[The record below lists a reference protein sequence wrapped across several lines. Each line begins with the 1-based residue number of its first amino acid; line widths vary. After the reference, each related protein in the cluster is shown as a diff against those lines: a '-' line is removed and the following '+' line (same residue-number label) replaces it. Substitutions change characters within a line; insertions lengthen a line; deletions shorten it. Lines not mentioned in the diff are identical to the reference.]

1 MSMNVSSYSIK
12 NPLVAILLF
21 VLLTIGGIFGFK
33 QMKVQQFPDID
44 FPAVVVTV
52 TLPGA
57 APAQLESDIAKKIEN
72 KLTSIDG
79 VKHIRS
85 SIQTGAATI
94 VTEFVL
100 EKDIQEAVDDVRSAV
115 GEVRG
120 DLPAAANDPIITKV
134 STSGFPIVTYSVS
147 ADNMSIED
155 LSWFVDD
162 TITKRLSDI
171 PGVGSVSRIGGLQRE
186 ITVAA
191 DPIALSGLQFSIAQ
205 LSNQIAGIQQDS
217 SGGEAEVGKTTQTI
231 RVMGA
236 VERAGELNTL
246 QIAVPT
252 GGTQALGR
260 MATVTDGAADQSSI
274 AKLDDQTVV
283 AFNIVRSR
291 GASEVEVMARVD
303 AELAKLQADVS
314 TIEIEKV
321 SDLVTPISE
330 DYKASLTMLIEGGIL
345 AVIVV
350 FLFLRNIRATIV
362 AAVALPLSVIP
373 TFLGMY
379 LFDFS
384 LNIISLLALSLVVG
398 VLVDDAIVEVEN
410 IMRHL
415 RMGKTPY
422 QAAMEAADEIG
433 LAVVAT
439 TFTLIAVFLP
449 TAFMG
454 GVVGQ
459 FFRQFGWTAAI
470 AIFASLMVARLITPM
485 MAAYMLRPEK
495 QQVETQGA
503 TMTWYLKV
511 VTWTLHHRSLTMGA
525 TLVLFVASL
534 ALVKL
539 LPTAFI
545 PDDDFDQTRV
555 SIEMTPDVE
564 LADTERIAALASA
577 RILQLPEVTNIF
589 TSVGEAQ
596 ATMDSST
603 SGGGKNKNIA
613 SLDIVLVPRADREIK
628 KQVEQKISAI
638 LAEVPS
644 ARFSVGLSSGGESGY
659 NFSLTSTNPQL
670 LEQTVQQ
677 IMSEV
682 RALPIAGDVTSD
694 RSLPRQELTV
704 IPDRLAM
711 ADFGVTTQ
719 DIATTLRIAT
729 VGDYEQRL
737 SKLNLDTRQIP
748 IVVRLPD
755 IAKQNINQLEGLY
768 VPSSR
773 PDGQGVRVGDVA
785 ALEFGVGPAQITRL
799 DRERAISV
807 TIQPGSGELG
817 ELVTAVK
824 STPTMQNLPPSMT
837 IIEQGQAENM
847 AELFNGFVIAMSV
860 GIICIFGVLILLF
873 GKILQPFTIL
883 MALPLSIGGAFVGL
897 VITNSSLSMPSMIG
911 FIMLMG
917 IATKNSILLVDY
929 ALIAQRLG
937 LPRFEAIIDSCR
949 KRARPIIMTTIAMG
963 AGMLPL
969 VFGWGDADPTFRR
982 PMAAAVLGGL
992 VTSTLLSLVVIP
1004 VVYTLMDDVS
1014 GWFTKWLTPQGKDE
1028 PESTNDTINDTMT
1041 DEPL

>member
-1 MSMNVSSYSIK
+1 MSLNVSAYSIK

-21 VLLTIGGIFGFK
+21 VLLTLGGIYGFM

-44 FPAVVVTV
+44 LPAVVVTV

-57 APAQLESDIAKKIEN
+57 APSQLENDIAKKVEN
-72 KLTSIDG
+72 KLTSIEG
-79 VKHIRS
+79 VKHIRTTL
-85 SIQTGAATI
+85 QTGAATM
-94 VTEFVL
+94 VAEFVL

-120 DLPAAANDPIITKV
+120 DLPAAANDPIVTKV
-134 STSGFPIVTYSVS
+134 STSGFPVVTYSV
-147 ADNMSIED
+147 AAENMNVED

-162 TITKRLSDI
+162 TVTKRLSDI
-171 PGVGSVSRIGGLQRE
+171 PGVSTVSRIGGLQRE

-191 DPIALSGLQFSIAQ
+191 DPITLSGLKLSITQ
-205 LSNQIAGIQQDS
+205 LSNQITGIQQDS

-231 RVMGA
+231 RVLGA
-236 VERAGELNTL
+236 VERASDLNNL
-246 QIAVPT
+246 QVAVPT

-260 MATVTDGAADQSSI
+260 MAQITDGAADPSSI
-274 AKLDDQTVV
+274 AKLDGQTVV
-283 AFNIVRSR
+283 AFNITRSR
-291 GASEVEVMARVD
+291 GASEVEVMALVD
-303 AELAKLQADVS
+303 AELAKLSADVGNIS
-314 TIEIEKV
+314 IEKV
-321 SDLVTPISE
+321 YDRATPVAE
-330 DYKASLTMLIEGGIL
+330 DYQASLRMLIEGGLL
-345 AVIVV
+345 AVVVV
-350 FLFLRNIRATIV
+350 FLFLRNIRATFV

-379 LFDFS
+379 LFGFS
-384 LNIISLLALSLVVG
+384 LNIISLLALSLVIG

-410 IMRHL
+410 IIRHL

-422 QAAMEAADEIG
+422 EAAMEAADEIG

-454 GVVGQ
+454 GIVGQ
-459 FFRQFGWTAAI
+459 FFRQFGWTAALS
-470 AIFASLMVARLITPM
+470 IFASLMVARLITPM
-485 MAAYMLRPEK
+485 MAAYILKPEK
-495 QQVETQGA
+495 KHVEKQSA
-503 TMTWYLKV
+503 LMDWYLKV
-511 VTWTLHHRSLTMGA
+511 VSWTLDHRWMTMGA

-539 LPTAFI
+539 LPTSFI
-545 PDDDFDQTRV
+545 PDNDIDQTRV
-555 SIEMTPDVE
+555 AIELTPDVA
-564 LADTERIAALASA
+564 LADTERVAALASE
-577 RILQLPEVTNIF
+577 RILAMPEVTNIF

-596 ATMDSST
+596 ATMDSNS
-603 SGGGKNKNIA
+603 SGGKAENIA
-613 SLDIVLVPRADREIK
+613 GLDIVLAPRAERGSKQEIERK
-628 KQVEQKISAI
+628 MSTI
-638 LAEVPS
+638 LAEVPG
-644 ARFSVGLSSGGESGY
+644 ARFTVGLSSGGETGY
-659 NFSLTSTNPQL
+659 NFSLTSTDPQL

-677 IMSEV
+677 MMSEI
-682 RALPIAGDVTSD
+682 RELPSAGAVTSD

-704 IPDRLAM
+704 TPNRLAM
-711 ADFGVTTQ
+711 ADKGVTTQ
-719 DIATTLRIAT
+719 DIATTLRVAT

-755 IAKQNINQLEGLY
+755 IAKQNVSQLEGLY
-768 VPSSR
+768 VPSAL
-773 PDGQGVRVGDVA
+773 PAGQGVRVGEVA
-785 ALEFGVGPAQITRL
+785 TLDFGTGPAQISRL
-799 DRERAISV
+799 DRERAISITV
-807 TIQPGSGELG
+807 QPANGELG
-817 ELVTAVK
+817 DLVQAVK
-824 STPTMQNLPPSMT
+824 SIPSMQQLPASIT
-837 IIEQGQAENM
+837 IIDQGQAENM
-847 AELFNGFVIAMSV
+847 AELFSGFVIAMSV
-860 GIICIFGVLILLF
+860 GVVCILGVLILLF
-873 GKILQPFTIL
+873 GRILQPFTIL

-929 ALIAQRLG
+929 ALIAQRRG
-937 LPRFEAIIDSCR
+937 LARFEAIIDACR

-1004 VVYTLMDDVS
+1004 VVYTLMDDLS
-1014 GWFTKWLTPQGKDE
+1014 GWFGKWLAPNGKPDRVTE
-1028 PESTNDTINDTMT
+1028 EK
-1041 DEPL
+1041 

>member
-1 MSMNVSSYSIK
+1 MNLNVSSYSIK

-21 VLLTIGGIFGFK
+21 VLLTLGGIYGFMK
-33 QMKVQQFPDID
+33 MKVQQFPDID
-44 FPAVVVTV
+44 LPAVVVTV

-57 APAQLESDIAKKIEN
+57 APSQLENDIAKKIEN
-72 KLTSIDG
+72 KLTSIEG

-85 SIQTGAATI
+85 TLQTGAATM

-134 STSGFPIVTYSVS
+134 STAGFPVVTYSV
-147 ADNMSIED
+147 AAENMNVED

-162 TITKRLSDI
+162 TVTKRLSDI
-171 PGVGSVSRIGGLQRE
+171 PGVSTVGRIGGLQRE

-191 DPIALSGLQFSIAQ
+191 DPIALSGLKFSIAQ
-205 LSNQIAGIQQDS
+205 LSEQITGIQQDS

-231 RVMGA
+231 RVLGA
-236 VERAGELNTL
+236 VERASELNDL
-246 QIAVPT
+246 QVAVPT

-260 MATVTDGAADQSSI
+260 MAQITDGAADPSSI
-274 AKLDDQTVV
+274 AKLDGQTVV
-283 AFNIVRSR
+283 AFNITRSR
-291 GASEVEVMARVD
+291 GASEVEVMKLVD
-303 AELAKLQADVS
+303 AELAKLTADVGN
-314 TIEIEKV
+314 INIEKV
-321 SDLVTPISE
+321 YDRATPIAE
-330 DYKASLTMLIEGGIL
+330 DYQSSLRMLIEGGIL

-350 FLFLRNIRATIV
+350 FLFLRNIRATFV

-379 LFDFS
+379 LFGFS
-384 LNIISLLALSLVVG
+384 LNIISLLALSLVIG

-410 IMRHL
+410 IIRHL

-422 QAAMEAADEIG
+422 EAAMEAADEIG

-454 GVVGQ
+454 GIVGQ
-459 FFRQFGWTAAI
+459 FFRQFGWTAALS
-470 AIFASLMVARLITPM
+470 IFASLMVARLITPM
-485 MAAYMLRPEK
+485 MAAYILRPEK
-495 QQVETQGA
+495 KHVEKQSA
-503 TMTWYLKV
+503 LMDWYLKV
-511 VTWTLHHRSLTMGA
+511 VSWTLHYRWITMGA
-525 TLVLFVASL
+525 TLLLFVASL

-539 LPTAFI
+539 LPTSFI
-545 PDDDFDQTRV
+545 PDNDIDQTRV
-555 SIEMTPDVE
+555 EIELTPDVALE
-564 LADTERIAALASA
+564 DTERVAALASE
-577 RILQLPEVTNIF
+577 RILAMPEVTHIF

-596 ATMDSST
+596 ESMGPSSG
-603 SGGGKNKNIA
+603 SGSGKTENIA
-613 SLDIVLVPRADREIK
+613 GLDVVLAPRAERGSKQEI
-628 KQVEQKISAI
+628 ERKISNM
-638 LAEVPS
+638 LAEVPG
-644 ARFSVGLSSGGESGY
+644 ARFTVGLSSGGETGY
-659 NFSLTSTNPQL
+659 NFSMTSTNPQL
-670 LEQTVQQ
+670 LEQTAQK
-677 IMSEV
+677 IMSEI
-682 RALPIAGDVTSD
+682 RALPSAGSVTSD

-704 IPDRLAM
+704 TPDRLAM
-711 ADFGVTTQ
+711 ADKGVTTQ
-719 DIATTLRIAT
+719 DIATTLRVAT

-748 IVVRLPD
+748 IVIRLPD
-755 IAKQNINQLEGLY
+755 IAKQNVSQLEGLY
-768 VPSSR
+768 VPSAL
-773 PDGQGVRVGDVA
+773 PAGQGVRVGEVA
-785 ALEFGVGPAQITRL
+785 TLNFGTGPAQISRL
-799 DRERAISV
+799 DRERAISITV
-807 TIQPGSGELG
+807 QPANGELG
-817 ELVTAVK
+817 DLVQAVK
-824 STPTMQNLPPSMT
+824 AVPSMQKLPASIT
-837 IIEQGQAENM
+837 IIDQGQAENM
-847 AELFNGFVIAMSV
+847 AELFSGFVIAMSIGV
-860 GIICIFGVLILLF
+860 VCILGVLILLF
-873 GKILQPFTIL
+873 GRILQPFTIL

-929 ALIAQRLG
+929 ALIAQRRG
-937 LPRFEAIIDSCR
+937 LARFDAIIDSCR

-1014 GWFTKWLTPQGKDE
+1014 GWFAKWLIPSGKEQSASDK
-1028 PESTNDTINDTMT
+1028 
-1041 DEPL
+1041 

>member
-1 MSMNVSSYSIK
+1 MSLNVSAYSIK

-21 VLLTIGGIFGFK
+21 VLLTLGGLYGFM

-44 FPAVVVTV
+44 LPAVVVTV

-57 APAQLESDIAKKIEN
+57 APSQLENDIAKKIEN
-72 KLTSIDG
+72 KLTSIEG
-79 VKHIRS
+79 VKHIRTTL
-85 SIQTGAATI
+85 QTGAATM

-115 GEVRG
+115 GEVQG

-134 STSGFPIVTYSVS
+134 STAGFPVVTYSVA
-147 ADNMSIED
+147 ADNMNVED

-162 TITKRLSDI
+162 TVTKRLSDI
-171 PGVGSVSRIGGLQRE
+171 PGVSTVSRIGGLQRE

-191 DPIALSGLQFSIAQ
+191 DPIALSGLKYSITQ
-205 LSNQIAGIQQDS
+205 LSQQIAGIQQDS
-217 SGGEAEVGKTTQTI
+217 SGGEAEVGTTTQTI
-231 RVMGA
+231 RVLGA
-236 VERAGELNTL
+236 VERAGELNDL
-246 QIAVPT
+246 QVAVPT

-260 MATVTDGAADQSSI
+260 MAQITDGAADPSSI
-274 AKLDDQTVV
+274 AKLDGQTVV
-283 AFNIVRSR
+283 AFNITRSR
-291 GASEVEVMARVD
+291 GASEVEVMELVD
-303 AELAKLQADVS
+303 AELAKLSADVGN
-314 TIEIEKV
+314 INIEKV
-321 SDLVTPISE
+321 YDRATPIAE
-330 DYKASLTMLIEGGIL
+330 DYQASLRMLIEGGLL
-345 AVIVV
+345 AVVVV
-350 FLFLRNIRATIV
+350 FLFLKNIRATIV

-379 LFDFS
+379 LFGFS
-384 LNIISLLALSLVVG
+384 LNIISLLALSLVIG

-410 IMRHL
+410 IIRHL

-422 QAAMEAADEIG
+422 EAAMEAADEIG

-454 GVVGQ
+454 GIVGQ
-459 FFRQFGWTAAI
+459 FFRQFGWTAALS
-470 AIFASLMVARLITPM
+470 IFASLMVARLITPM
-485 MAAYMLRPEK
+485 MAAYILRPEK
-495 QQVETQGA
+495 KYVEKQSKM
-503 TMTWYLKV
+503 MTWYLKIV
-511 VTWTLHHRSLTMGA
+511 SWTLQHRWLTMGA

-539 LPTAFI
+539 LPTSFI
-545 PDDDFDQTRV
+545 PDNDINQTRV
-555 SIEMTPDVE
+555 AIELTPDVALE
-564 LADTERIAALASA
+564 DTERVAALASA
-577 RILQLPEVTNIF
+577 RILAMPEVTNIF

-596 ATMDSST
+596 QEMDSAS
-603 SGGGKNKNIA
+603 SGGKAENIA
-613 SLDIVLVPRADREIK
+613 SLDIVLAPRAERISKQEI
-628 KQVEQKISAI
+628 ERKISNM
-638 LAEVPS
+638 LAEVPG
-644 ARFSVGLSSGGESGY
+644 ARFTVGLSSGGETGY
-659 NFSLTSTNPQL
+659 NFSLNSTNPEV

-677 IMSEV
+677 IMSDI
-682 RALPIAGDVTSD
+682 RALPSAGSVTSD

-704 IPDRLAM
+704 TPNRLAM
-711 ADFGVTTQ
+711 ADKGVTTQ

-755 IAKQNINQLEGLY
+755 IAKQNVSQLEGLY
-768 VPSSR
+768 VPNTQ
-773 PDGQGVRVGDVA
+773 PAGQGVRVGEVA
-785 ALEFGVGPAQITRL
+785 SLNFGTGPAQINRL
-799 DRERAISV
+799 DRERAI
-807 TIQPGSGELG
+807 TITVQPASGELG
-817 ELVTAVK
+817 DLVQAVK
-824 STPTMQNLPPSMT
+824 STPTMQQLPSSIT
-837 IIEQGQAENM
+837 VIDQGQAENM
-847 AELFNGFVIAMSV
+847 AELFSGFIIAMSV
-860 GIICIFGVLILLF
+860 GVVCILGVLILLF
-873 GKILQPFTIL
+873 GRLLQPFTIL

-929 ALIAQRLG
+929 ALIAQRRG
-937 LPRFEAIIDSCR
+937 MARFEAIIDACH

-1004 VVYTLMDDVS
+1004 VVYTLMDDLS
-1014 GWFTKWLTPQGKDE
+1014 GWFAKWLMPHGKE
-1028 PESTNDTINDTMT
+1028 KQATM
-1041 DEPL
+1041 EEKV

>member
-1 MSMNVSSYSIK
+1 MNMNVSTYSIK

-21 VLLTIGGIFGFK
+21 VLLTLGGLFGFR

-44 FPAVVVTV
+44 LPAVVVTV

-57 APAQLESDIAKKIEN
+57 APSQLENDIAKKIEN
-72 KLTSIDG
+72 RLTSIEG
-79 VKHIRS
+79 IKHIRTTL
-85 SIQTGAATI
+85 QTGAATI
-94 VTEFVL
+94 ATEFVL

-134 STSGFPIVTYSVS
+134 STAGFPVVTYSVTG
-147 ADNMSIED
+147 DNMSIED

-171 PGVGSVSRIGGLQRE
+171 QGVSAISRIGGLERE
-186 ITVAA
+186 ITIAA
-191 DPIALSGLQFSIAQ
+191 DPITLSGLQLSIAQ
-205 LSNQIAGIQQDS
+205 LSQQIAGIQQDS
-217 SGGEAEVGKTTQTI
+217 AGGEAEVGNTTQTI
-231 RVMGA
+231 RVLGA
-236 VERAGELNTL
+236 VERARELNDL

-260 MATVTDGAADQSSI
+260 MAEITDGAADPRSV
-274 AKLDDQTVV
+274 AKLDGETVV
-283 AFNIVRSR
+283 AFNITRSR
-291 GASEVEVMARVD
+291 GASEVEVTKKVDEALAQLSAEMNNIRV
-303 AELAKLQADVS
+303 
-314 TIEIEKV
+314 EKV
-321 SDLVTPISE
+321 YDRATPIAE
-330 DYKASLTMLIEGGIL
+330 DYEASLKMLIEGGIL

-379 LFDFS
+379 LFGFS
-384 LNIISLLALSLVVG
+384 LNIISLLALSLVIG

-422 QAAMEAADEIG
+422 EAAMEAADEIG
-433 LAVVAT
+433 LAVIAT

-459 FFRQFGWTAAI
+459 FFRQFGWTAAM
-470 AIFASLMVARLITPM
+470 AIFASLLVARLITPM
-485 MAAYMLRPEK
+485 MAAYILRPEK
-495 QQVETQGA
+495 KHVETQSA
-503 TMTWYLKV
+503 LMTWYLKIV
-511 VTWTLHHRSLTMGA
+511 SWTLHHRWLTMGA

-534 ALVKL
+534 GLVKL
-539 LPTAFI
+539 LPTSFI
-545 PDDDFDQTRV
+545 PDNDIDQSRV
-555 SIEMTPDVE
+555 GIELTPDVE
-564 LADTERIAALASA
+564 LEDTERVAALARA
-577 RILQLPEVTNIF
+577 RILALPEVTHVF
-589 TSVGEAQ
+589 TSVGQAQEA
-596 ATMDSST
+596 MGPNSSSG
-603 SGGGKNKNIA
+603 SGGAKNIA
-613 SLDIVLVPRADREIK
+613 SLDIVLAPRAERGSKKEI
-628 KQVEQKISAI
+628 EQRISNI
-638 LAEVPS
+638 LTEVPS
-644 ARFSVGLSSGGESGY
+644 ARFTVGLSSGGETGY
-659 NFSLTSTNPQL
+659 SFSLTSTNPQV

-677 IMSEV
+677 IMTEI
-682 RALPIAGDVTSD
+682 RALPIAGSVTSD

-704 IPDRLAM
+704 TPDRLAM
-711 ADFGVTTQ
+711 ADKDVTTQ
-719 DIATTLRIAT
+719 DVATTLRIAT

-755 IAKQNINQLEGLY
+755 VAKQNVNQLEGLY
-768 VPSSR
+768 VPSTR
-773 PDGQGVRVGDVA
+773 PAGQGVRIGEVA
-785 ALEFGVGPAQITRL
+785 DLNFGTGPAQINRL
-799 DRERAISV
+799 DRERSITV
-807 TIQPGSGELG
+807 TVQPANGELG
-817 ELVTAVK
+817 DLVQAVK
-824 STPTMQNLPPSMT
+824 GTSTIQQLPAAIT

-847 AELFNGFVIAMSV
+847 AELFSGFVIAMSV
-860 GIICIFGVLILLF
+860 GIICILGVLILLF
-873 GKILQPFTIL
+873 GRLLQPFTIL

-929 ALIAQRLG
+929 ALIAQRRG
-937 LPRFEAIIDSCR
+937 LARFEAIIDACR

-969 VFGWGDADPTFRR
+969 VFGWGEADPTFRR

-1004 VVYTLMDDVS
+1004 VVYTLMDDLS
-1014 GWFTKWLTPQGKDE
+1014 GWFAKWLIPHGKDHKN
-1028 PESTNDTINDTMT
+1028 PVVDK
-1041 DEPL
+1041 L

>member
-1 MSMNVSSYSIK
+1 MNINVSSYSIR

-21 VLLTIGGIFGFK
+21 VLLTLGGLFGFR

-44 FPAVVVTV
+44 LPAVVVTV
-52 TLPGA
+52 VLPGA
-57 APAQLESDIAKKIEN
+57 APAQLENDIAKKIEN
-72 KLTSIDG
+72 QLTSING
-79 VKHIRS
+79 IKHIRTTL
-85 SIQTGAATI
+85 QTGAATI
-94 VTEFVL
+94 ATEFVL
-100 EKDIQEAVDDVRSAV
+100 DKDIQEAVDDVRSAV

-134 STSGFPIVTYSVS
+134 SISGFPVVTYSVS
-147 ADNMSIED
+147 ADNMSVED

-162 TITKRLSDI
+162 TITKRLSDV
-171 PGVGSVSRIGGLQRE
+171 PGVGSVSRIGGLERE
-186 ITVAA
+186 ITIAA

-205 LSNQIAGIQQDS
+205 LSQQISGIQQDS

-231 RVMGA
+231 RVLGA
-236 VERAGELNTL
+236 VERARELNDL

-260 MATVTDGAADQSSI
+260 MAEITDGAADPNSI
-274 AKLDDQTVV
+274 AKLDGETVV
-283 AFNIVRSR
+283 AFNITRSR
-291 GASEVEVMARVD
+291 GASEVEVTKLVD
-303 AELAKLQADVS
+303 VELERLGVDMSNIK
-314 TIEIEKV
+314 IEKV
-321 SDLVTPISE
+321 YDRATPVAE
-330 DYKASLTMLIEGGIL
+330 DYEASLRMLIEGGIL

-362 AAVALPLSVIP
+362 TAVALPLSIIP

-384 LNIISLLALSLVVG
+384 LNIISLLALSLVIG

-454 GVVGQ
+454 GIVGQ
-459 FFRQFGWTAAI
+459 FFRQFGWTAAL

-485 MAAYMLRPEK
+485 MAAYILRPEK
-495 QQVETQGA
+495 KHVEKQSA
-503 TMTWYLKV
+503 TMTWYLKLV
-511 VTWTLHHRSLTMGA
+511 SWTLHHRWLTMAA
-525 TLVLFVASL
+525 TVVMFIASL

-539 LPTAFI
+539 LPTGFI
-545 PDDDFDQTRV
+545 PDNDIDQTRV
-555 SIEMTPDVE
+555 EIELTPDVE
-564 LADTERIAALASA
+564 LADTERVAALASE
-577 RILQLPEVTNIF
+577 RILAMPEVMHIF
-589 TSVGEAQ
+589 TSVGEGQ
-596 ATMDSST
+596 VSMGSSS
-603 SGGGKNKNIA
+603 SGGKVKNIA
-613 SLDIVLVPRADREIK
+613 GLDIVLAPRAARDSK
-628 KQVEQKISAI
+628 QQVEQRISAI

-644 ARFSVGLSSGGESGY
+644 ARFTVGLSSGGETGY
-659 NFSLTSTNPQL
+659 NFSLTSTSPEV

-677 IMSEV
+677 IMADI
-682 RALPIAGDVTSD
+682 RALPEVGDVTSD

-704 IPDRLAM
+704 TPNRLAM
-711 ADFGVTTQ
+711 ADKGVTTQ

-729 VGDYEQRL
+729 VGDYEQSL

-755 IAKQNINQLEGLY
+755 VAKQSVNQLEGLY
-768 VPSSR
+768 VPSAR
-773 PDGQGVRVGDVA
+773 PAGQGVRVGDVA
-785 ALEFGVGPAQITRL
+785 DLNFGTGPAQISRL
-799 DRERAISV
+799 DRERAISITV
-807 TIQPGSGELG
+807 QPAKGELG
-817 ELVTAVK
+817 ELVKAVK
-824 STPTMQNLPPSMT
+824 NTPTMQSLPASIT

-847 AELFNGFVIAMSV
+847 AELFSGFVIAMSV
-860 GIICIFGVLILLF
+860 GIICILGVLILLF
-873 GKILQPFTIL
+873 GKLLQPFTIL

-929 ALIAQRLG
+929 ALMAQRRG
-937 LPRFEAIIDSCR
+937 LARFDAIIDACR

-1004 VVYTLMDDVS
+1004 VFYTLMDDVS
-1014 GWFTKWLTPQGKDE
+1014 VWFAKWLAPHGKEEDVSE
-1028 PESTNDTINDTMT
+1028 VIATENDG
-1041 DEPL
+1041 L

>member
-1 MSMNVSSYSIK
+1 MSLNVSAYSIK

-21 VLLTIGGIFGFK
+21 VLLTLGGIYGFMK
-33 QMKVQQFPDID
+33 MKVQQFPDID
-44 FPAVVVTV
+44 LPAVVVTV

-57 APAQLESDIAKKIEN
+57 APSQLENDIAKKIEN
-72 KLTSIDG
+72 KLTSIEG
-79 VKHIRS
+79 VSHIRTTL
-85 SIQTGAATI
+85 QTGAATMA
-94 VTEFVL
+94 TEFVL

-134 STSGFPIVTYSVS
+134 STAGFPVVTYSVAS
-147 ADNMSIED
+147 DNMSVED

-171 PGVGSVSRIGGLQRE
+171 PGVSTVSRVGGLQRE

-191 DPIALSGLQFSIAQ
+191 DPIALSGLKLSISQ
-205 LSNQIAGIQQDS
+205 LSQQIAGIQQDS
-217 SGGEAEVGKTTQTI
+217 SGGEAEVGNTTQTI
-231 RVMGA
+231 RVLGA
-236 VERAGELNTL
+236 VERANELNNL
-246 QIAVPT
+246 QVAVPN

-260 MATVTDGAADQSSI
+260 MAKITDGAADPSSI
-274 AKLDDQTVV
+274 AKLDGKTVV
-283 AFNIVRSR
+283 AFNITRSR
-291 GASEVEVMARVD
+291 GASEVDVMALVD
-303 AELAKLQADVS
+303 DELAKLTADTGNIS
-314 TIEIEKV
+314 IEKV
-321 SDLVTPISE
+321 YDRATPIAE
-330 DYKASLTMLIEGGIL
+330 DYEASLRMLIEGGIL
-345 AVIVV
+345 AVVVV

-379 LFDFS
+379 LFGFS
-384 LNIISLLALSLVVG
+384 LNIISLLALSLVIG

-410 IMRHL
+410 IIRHL

-422 QAAMEAADEIG
+422 EAAMEAADEIG

-454 GVVGQ
+454 GIVGQ
-459 FFRQFGWTAAI
+459 FFRQFGWTAALS
-470 AIFASLMVARLITPM
+470 IFASLMVARLITPM
-485 MAAYMLRPEK
+485 MAAYVLRPEK
-495 QQVETQGA
+495 NHVEKQSAMMGY
-503 TMTWYLKV
+503 YLKIV
-511 VTWTLHHRSLTMGA
+511 SWTLRHRWLTMGA

-534 ALVKL
+534 GLVKL

-545 PDDDFDQTRV
+545 PDNDIDQTRV
-555 SIEMTPDVE
+555 AIELTPDVA
-564 LADTERIAALASA
+564 LADTERVAALASE
-577 RILQLPEVTNIF
+577 RILAMPEVTNIF

-596 ATMDSST
+596 ASMGASDG
-603 SGGGKNKNIA
+603 GGGKAENIA
-613 SLDIVLVPRADREIK
+613 GLDIVLAPRAERGTKQEI
-628 KQVEQKISAI
+628 ERKISQ
-638 LAEVPS
+638 LMTEVPG
-644 ARFSVGLSSGGESGY
+644 ARFTVGLSSGGESGY

-670 LEQTVQQ
+670 LEQTAQK
-677 IMSEV
+677 IMTEI
-682 RALPIAGDVTSD
+682 RGLPSAGAVTSD

-704 IPDRLAM
+704 TPDRLAM
-711 ADFGVTTQ
+711 ADKGVTTQ
-719 DIATTLRIAT
+719 DIATTLRVAT

-755 IAKQNINQLEGLY
+755 VAKQNVSQLEGLY
-768 VPSSR
+768 VPSTM
-773 PDGQGVRVGDVA
+773 PAGQGVRVGEVA
-785 ALEFGVGPAQITRL
+785 ALDFGTGPAQISRL
-799 DRERAISV
+799 DRERAISITV
-807 TIQPGSGELG
+807 QPADGELG
-817 ELVTAVK
+817 DLVQAVK
-824 STPTMQNLPPSMT
+824 SVPTMQQLPPAIT
-837 IIEQGQAENM
+837 IIDQGQAENM
-847 AELFNGFVIAMSV
+847 ADLFSGFIIAMSV
-860 GIICIFGVLILLF
+860 GVVCILGVLILLF
-873 GKILQPFTIL
+873 GRLLQPFTIL

-929 ALIAQRLG
+929 ALIAQRRG
-937 LPRFEAIIDSCR
+937 LARFEAIMDACR

-982 PMAAAVLGGL
+982 PMASAVLGGL

-1014 GWFTKWLTPQGKDE
+1014 GWFAKWLVPHGKQR
-1028 PESTNDTINDTMT
+1028 DTK
-1041 DEPL
+1041 

>member
-1 MSMNVSSYSIK
+1 MNLNVSAYSIR

-21 VLLTIGGIFGFK
+21 VLLTMGGLFGFR

-44 FPAVVVTV
+44 LPAVVVTV

-57 APAQLESDIAKKIEN
+57 APSQLENDVAKKIEN
-72 KLTSIDG
+72 RLTSITG
-79 VKHIRS
+79 IKHIRS
-85 SIQTGAATI
+85 TLQTGAATI

-100 EKDIQEAVDDVRSAV
+100 DKDIQEAVDDVRSAV

-134 STSGFPIVTYSVS
+134 STSGFPVVTYSVT
-147 ADNMSIED
+147 ADNMSVED

-171 PGVGSVSRIGGLQRE
+171 QGVGAISRIGGLERQ

-191 DPIALSGLQFSIAQ
+191 DPIVMSGLQLSIAQ
-205 LSNQIAGIQQDS
+205 LSQQIVGIQQDS
-217 SGGEAEVGKTTQTI
+217 SGGEAKVGNTTQTI
-231 RVMGA
+231 RVLGA
-236 VERAGELNTL
+236 VERARELNEL
-246 QIAVPT
+246 QINVPT
-252 GGTQALGR
+252 GGTQTLGQI
-260 MATVTDGAADQSSI
+260 AQVTDGAADPSSI
-274 AKLDDQTVV
+274 AKLDSKTVV
-283 AFNIVRSR
+283 AFNITRTR

-303 AELAKLQADVS
+303 DALVQLNKDMS
-314 TIEIEKV
+314 NIKV
-321 SDLVTPISE
+321 DKVYDRATPIAE
-330 DYKASLTMLIEGGIL
+330 DYQASLRMLIEGGIL

-362 AAVALPLSVIP
+362 TAVALPLSIIP

-384 LNIISLLALSLVVG
+384 LNIISLLALSLVIG

-422 QAAMEAADEIG
+422 EAAMEAADEIG

-454 GVVGQ
+454 GIVGQ
-459 FFRQFGWTAAI
+459 FFRQFGWTAALS
-470 AIFASLMVARLITPM
+470 IFASLMVARLITPM
-485 MAAYMLRPEK
+485 MAAYVLRPEK
-495 QQVETQGA
+495 KYVEKQSRL
-503 TMTWYLKV
+503 MTWYLKM
-511 VTWTLHHRSLTMGA
+511 VTWTLHHRWLTMGA

-534 ALVKL
+534 GLVKL

-545 PDDDFDQTRV
+545 PDNDIDQTRV
-555 SIEMTPDVE
+555 AIEMTPDVE
-564 LADTERIAALASA
+564 LADTERVAALASA
-577 RILQLPEVTNIF
+577 RIMTLPEVTHIF
-589 TSVGEAQ
+589 TAVGEGQ
-596 ATMDSST
+596 ASMGSDSS
-603 SGGGKNKNIA
+603 GGKAKNIA
-613 SLDIVLVPRADREIK
+613 GLDIVLVPRKERGSKQEI
-628 KQVEQKISAI
+628 EQRISAI
-638 LAEVPS
+638 LADVPS
-644 ARFSVGLSSGGESGY
+644 ARFTVGLSSGGETGY
-659 NFSLTSTNPQL
+659 NFSLTSTNPQV
-670 LEQTVQQ
+670 LEQTVQK
-677 IMSEV
+677 IMTDI
-682 RALPIAGDVTSD
+682 RALPIAGAVTSD

-704 IPDRLAM
+704 TPDRLAM
-711 ADFGVTTQ
+711 ADKGVTTQ

-755 IAKQNINQLEGLY
+755 VAKQSVNQLEGLY
-768 VPSSR
+768 VPSAR
-773 PDGQGVRVGDVA
+773 PAGQGVRVGEVA
-785 ALEFGVGPAQITRL
+785 ALDFGTGPAQISRL
-799 DRERAISV
+799 DRERAISITV
-807 TIQPGSGELG
+807 QPANGELG
-817 ELVTAVK
+817 ELVKAVK
-824 STPTMQNLPPSMT
+824 NTPTMQKLPASIT

-847 AELFNGFVIAMSV
+847 AELFSGFVIAMSV
-860 GIICIFGVLILLF
+860 GIVCILGVLILLF
-873 GKILQPFTIL
+873 GRLLQPFTIL

-897 VITNSSLSMPSMIG
+897 VLTKSSLSMPSMIG

-929 ALIAQRLG
+929 ALIAQRRG
-937 LPRFEAIIDSCR
+937 LARFDAIIDSCH

-969 VFGWGDADPTFRR
+969 VFGWGEADPTFRR

-1014 GWFTKWLTPQGKDE
+1014 NWFAKWLVPHGKDK
-1028 PESTNDTINDTMT
+1028 SVAKDS
-1041 DEPL
+1041 

>member
-1 MSMNVSSYSIK
+1 MSLNVSAYSIK

-21 VLLTIGGIFGFK
+21 VLLTLGGIYGFM

-44 FPAVVVTV
+44 LPAVVVTV

-57 APAQLESDIAKKIEN
+57 APSQLENDIAKKVEN
-72 KLTSIDG
+72 KLTSIEG
-79 VKHIRS
+79 VKHIRTTL
-85 SIQTGAATI
+85 QTGAATM
-94 VTEFVL
+94 VAEFVL

-134 STSGFPIVTYSVS
+134 STSGFPVVTYSV
-147 ADNMSIED
+147 AAENMNVED

-162 TITKRLSDI
+162 TVTKRLSDI
-171 PGVGSVSRIGGLQRE
+171 PGVSTVSRIGGLQRE

-191 DPIALSGLQFSIAQ
+191 DPITLSGLKLSITQ
-205 LSNQIAGIQQDS
+205 LSNQITGIQQDS

-231 RVMGA
+231 RVLGA
-236 VERAGELNTL
+236 VERSSDLNNL

-260 MATVTDGAADQSSI
+260 MAQITDGAADPSSI
-274 AKLDDQTVV
+274 AKLDGQTVV
-283 AFNIVRSR
+283 AFNITRSR
-291 GASEVEVMARVD
+291 GASEVEVMELVD
-303 AELAKLQADVS
+303 AELAKLSADVGNIS
-314 TIEIEKV
+314 IEKV
-321 SDLVTPISE
+321 YDRATPIAE
-330 DYKASLTMLIEGGIL
+330 DYQASLRMLIEGGLL
-345 AVIVV
+345 AVVVV
-350 FLFLRNIRATIV
+350 FLFLRNIRATFV

-379 LFDFS
+379 LFGFS
-384 LNIISLLALSLVVG
+384 LNIISLLALSLVIG

-410 IMRHL
+410 IIRHL

-422 QAAMEAADEIG
+422 EAAMEAADEIG

-454 GVVGQ
+454 GIVGQ
-459 FFRQFGWTAAI
+459 FFRQFGWTAALS
-470 AIFASLMVARLITPM
+470 IFASLMVARLITPM
-485 MAAYMLRPEK
+485 MAAYILKPEK
-495 QQVETQGA
+495 KHVEKQSA
-503 TMTWYLKV
+503 LMDWYLKV
-511 VTWTLHHRSLTMGA
+511 VSWTLHHRWLTMGA
-525 TLVLFVASL
+525 TLILFVASL

-539 LPTAFI
+539 LPTSFI
-545 PDDDFDQTRV
+545 PDNDIDQTRV
-555 SIEMTPDVE
+555 AIELTPDVA
-564 LADTERIAALASA
+564 LADTERVAALASE
-577 RILQLPEVTNIF
+577 RILAMPEVTNIF

-596 ATMDSST
+596 AEMEAG
-603 SGGGKNKNIA
+603 SGGKAENIA
-613 SLDIVLVPRADREIK
+613 GLDIVLAPRAERGSKQEI
-628 KQVEQKISAI
+628 ERKISSI
-638 LAEVPS
+638 LSEVPG
-644 ARFSVGLSSGGESGY
+644 ARFTVGLSSGGETGY
-659 NFSLTSTNPQL
+659 NFSLTGTDPQL

-677 IMSEV
+677 MMSEI
-682 RALPIAGDVTSD
+682 RELPSAGAVTSD

-704 IPDRLAM
+704 TPNRLAM
-711 ADFGVTTQ
+711 ADKGVTTQ
-719 DIATTLRIAT
+719 DIATTLRVAT

-755 IAKQNINQLEGLY
+755 IAKQNISQLEGLY
-768 VPSSR
+768 VPSAL
-773 PDGQGVRVGDVA
+773 PAGQGVRVGEVA
-785 ALEFGVGPAQITRL
+785 ALDFGTGPAQISRL
-799 DRERAISV
+799 DRERAISITV
-807 TIQPGSGELG
+807 QPANGELG
-817 ELVTAVK
+817 DLVQAVK
-824 STPTMQNLPPSMT
+824 SIPSMQQLPASIT
-837 IIEQGQAENM
+837 IIDQGQAENM
-847 AELFNGFVIAMSV
+847 AELFSGFVIAMSV
-860 GIICIFGVLILLF
+860 GVVCILGVLILLF
-873 GKILQPFTIL
+873 GRILQPFTIL

-929 ALIAQRLG
+929 ALIAQRRG
-937 LPRFEAIIDSCR
+937 FARFEAIIDACR

-1004 VVYTLMDDVS
+1004 VVYTLMDDLS
-1014 GWFTKWLTPQGKDE
+1014 GWFAKWFAA
-1028 PESTNDTINDTMT
+1028 T
-1041 DEPL
+1041 DKTDREIEKKQQL

>member
-1 MSMNVSSYSIK
+1 MSLNVSAYSIK

-21 VLLTIGGIFGFK
+21 ILLTLGGIYGFMK
-33 QMKVQQFPDID
+33 MKVQQFPDID
-44 FPAVVVTV
+44 LPAVVVTV

-57 APAQLESDIAKKIEN
+57 APSQLENDIAKKIEN
-72 KLTSIDG
+72 KLTSIEG
-79 VKHIRS
+79 IKHIRTTL
-85 SIQTGAATI
+85 QTGAATM

-134 STSGFPIVTYSVS
+134 STAGFPVVTYSVAS
-147 ADNMSIED
+147 KNMNVED

-162 TITKRLSDI
+162 TVTKRLSDI
-171 PGVGSVSRIGGLQRE
+171 PGVSTVSRIGGLQRE

-191 DPIALSGLQFSIAQ
+191 DPITLSGLKLSITQ
-205 LSNQIAGIQQDS
+205 LSNQITGIQQDS

-231 RVMGA
+231 RVLGA
-236 VERAGELNTL
+236 VERASELNDL
-246 QIAVPT
+246 QVAIPA

-260 MATVTDGAADQSSI
+260 MAQITDGAADPSSI
-274 AKLDDQTVV
+274 AKLDGQTVV
-283 AFNIVRSR
+283 AFNITRSR
-291 GASEVEVMARVD
+291 GASEVEVMELVD
-303 AELAKLQADVS
+303 AELAKLSADVGNI
-314 TIEIEKV
+314 TIEKV
-321 SDLVTPISE
+321 YDRATPIAE
-330 DYKASLTMLIEGGIL
+330 DYQASLRMLIEGGLL
-345 AVIVV
+345 AVVVV

-379 LFDFS
+379 LFGFS
-384 LNIISLLALSLVVG
+384 LNIISLLALSLVIG

-410 IMRHL
+410 IIRHL

-422 QAAMEAADEIG
+422 EAAMEAADEIG

-454 GVVGQ
+454 GIVGQ
-459 FFRQFGWTAAI
+459 FFRQFGWTAALS
-470 AIFASLMVARLITPM
+470 IFASLMVARLITPM
-485 MAAYMLRPEK
+485 MAAYILRPEK
-495 QQVETQGA
+495 KHVEKQSA
-503 TMTWYLKV
+503 LMTWYLKIV
-511 VTWTLHHRSLTMGA
+511 SWTLHHRWLTMGA

-539 LPTAFI
+539 LPTSFI
-545 PDDDFDQTRV
+545 PDNDIDQTRV
-555 SIEMTPDVE
+555 AIELTPDVS
-564 LADTERIAALASA
+564 LADTERVSALASA
-577 RILQLPEVTNIF
+577 RILAMPEVTNIF

-596 ATMDSST
+596 ASMSSE
-603 SGGGKNKNIA
+603 SGGSKAENIA
-613 SLDIVLVPRADREIK
+613 SLDIVLAPRAERGTKQEI
-628 KQVEQKISAI
+628 ERKISK
-638 LAEVPS
+638 LMTEVPG
-644 ARFSVGLSSGGESGY
+644 ARFTVGLSSGGESGY
-659 NFSLTSTNPQL
+659 NFSLTSTSPQL

-677 IMSEV
+677 IMTEI
-682 RALPIAGDVTSD
+682 RGLPSVGAVTSD

-704 IPDRLAM
+704 TPDRLAM
-711 ADFGVTTQ
+711 ADKGVTTQ
-719 DIATTLRIAT
+719 DIATTLRVAT

-755 IAKQNINQLEGLY
+755 VAKQNVSQLEGLY
-768 VPSSR
+768 VPNSL
-773 PDGQGVRVGDVA
+773 PAGQGVRVGEVA
-785 ALEFGVGPAQITRL
+785 ALDFGTGPAQISRL
-799 DRERAISV
+799 DRERAISITV
-807 TIQPGSGELG
+807 QPADGELG
-817 ELVTAVK
+817 DLVQAVK
-824 STPTMQNLPPSMT
+824 SVPTMQQLPPSIT
-837 IIEQGQAENM
+837 IIDQGQAENM
-847 AELFNGFVIAMSV
+847 ADLFSGFIIAMSV
-860 GIICIFGVLILLF
+860 GVVCILGVLILLF
-873 GKILQPFTIL
+873 GRLLQPFTIL

-929 ALIAQRLG
+929 ALIAQRRG
-937 LPRFEAIIDSCR
+937 LARFEAIIDACH

-1004 VVYTLMDDVS
+1004 VVYTLMDDLS
-1014 GWFTKWLTPQGKDE
+1014 GWFAKWLVPSGKE
-1028 PESTNDTINDTMT
+1028 QTTT
-1041 DEPL
+1041 DSKI

>member
-1 MSMNVSSYSIK
+1 MSLNVSAYSIK

-21 VLLTIGGIFGFK
+21 VLLTLGGIYGFM

-44 FPAVVVTV
+44 LPAVVVTV

-57 APAQLESDIAKKIEN
+57 APTQLENDIAKKIEN
-72 KLTSIDG
+72 KLTSIEG
-79 VKHIRS
+79 VKHIRTTL
-85 SIQTGAATI
+85 QTGAATM

-134 STSGFPIVTYSVS
+134 STAGFPVVTYSVS
-147 ADNMSIED
+147 AENMSVED

-162 TITKRLSDI
+162 TVTKRLSDI
-171 PGVGSVSRIGGLQRE
+171 PGVSAVGRIGGLQRE

-191 DPIALSGLQFSIAQ
+191 DPIALSGLKFSIAQ
-205 LSNQIAGIQQDS
+205 LSDQIAGIQQDS

-231 RVMGA
+231 RVLGA
-236 VERAGELNTL
+236 VERASELNDL
-246 QIAVPT
+246 QVTVPT

-260 MATVTDGAADQSSI
+260 MAQITDGAADPSSI
-274 AKLDDQTVV
+274 AKLNEQTVV
-283 AFNIVRSR
+283 AFNITRSR
-291 GASEVEVMARVD
+291 GASEVDVMELVD
-303 AELAKLQADVS
+303 AELAKLTAD
-314 TIEIEKV
+314 TGNINIEKV
-321 SDLVTPISE
+321 YDRATPIAE
-330 DYKASLTMLIEGGIL
+330 DYQASLRMLIEGGLL
-345 AVIVV
+345 AVVVV

-379 LFDFS
+379 LFGFS
-384 LNIISLLALSLVVG
+384 LNIISLLALSLVIG

-410 IMRHL
+410 IIRHL

-422 QAAMEAADEIG
+422 EAAMEAADEIG

-459 FFRQFGWTAAI
+459 FFRQFGWTAALS
-470 AIFASLMVARLITPM
+470 IFASLMVARLITPM
-485 MAAYMLRPEK
+485 MAAYILRPEK
-495 QQVETQGA
+495 KHVEKQSA
-503 TMTWYLKV
+503 LMDWYLKI
-511 VTWTLHHRSLTMGA
+511 VTWTLRYRWLTMGA
-525 TLVLFVASL
+525 TLLLFVASL
-534 ALVKL
+534 TLVKL
-539 LPTAFI
+539 LPTSFI
-545 PDDDFDQTRV
+545 PDNDIDQTRV
-555 SIEMTPDVE
+555 AIELTPDVALE
-564 LADTERIAALASA
+564 DTERVAALASE
-577 RILQLPEVTNIF
+577 RILAMPEVTNIF

-596 ATMDSST
+596 ATMDSNS
-603 SGGGKNKNIA
+603 SGSGKAENIA
-613 SLDIVLVPRADREIK
+613 GLDIVLAPRAERGSKQEIER
-628 KQVEQKISAI
+628 QISRL
-638 LAEVPS
+638 LAEVPG
-644 ARFSVGLSSGGESGY
+644 ARFTVGLSSGGESGY
-659 NFSLTSTNPQL
+659 NFSMTSTNPQL
-670 LEQTVQQ
+670 LEQTAQQ
-677 IMSEV
+677 IMSEI
-682 RALPIAGDVTSD
+682 RALPSAGSVTSD

-704 IPDRLAM
+704 TPNRLAM
-711 ADFGVTTQ
+711 ADKGVTTQ
-719 DIATTLRIAT
+719 DIATTLRVAT

-748 IVVRLPD
+748 IVIRLPD
-755 IAKQNINQLEGLY
+755 VAKQNVSQLEGLY
-768 VPSSR
+768 LPSSL
-773 PDGQGVRVGDVA
+773 PLEQGVRVGEVA
-785 ALEFGVGPAQITRL
+785 SLDFGTGPAQIKRL
-799 DRERAISV
+799 DRERAISITV
-807 TIQPGSGELG
+807 QPANGELG
-817 ELVTAVK
+817 DLVQAVK
-824 STPTMQNLPPSMT
+824 AIPAMQTLPPSIT
-837 IIEQGQAENM
+837 IIDQGQAENM
-847 AELFNGFVIAMSV
+847 AELFSGFVIAMSV
-860 GIICIFGVLILLF
+860 GVVCILGVLILLF
-873 GKILQPFTIL
+873 GRVLQPFTIL

-929 ALIAQRLG
+929 ALIAQRRG
-937 LPRFEAIIDSCR
+937 LARFEAIIDACR

-1004 VVYTLMDDVS
+1004 VVYTLMDDLS
-1014 GWFTKWLTPQGKDE
+1014 GWFAKWLTPSGKE
-1028 PESTNDTINDTMT
+1028 GAAPEK
-1041 DEPL
+1041 

>member
-1 MSMNVSSYSIK
+1 MNFNVSSYSIK

-21 VLLTIGGIFGFK
+21 VLLTMGGLFGFR

-44 FPAVVVTV
+44 LPAVVVTV

-57 APAQLESDIAKKIEN
+57 APAQLENDIAKKIEN
-72 KLTSIDG
+72 KLTSING
-79 VKHIRS
+79 IKHIRS
-85 SIQTGAATI
+85 TLQTGAATI
-94 VTEFVL
+94 ATEFVL
-100 EKDIQEAVDDVRSAV
+100 DKDIQEAVDDVRSAV

-134 STSGFPIVTYSVS
+134 STSGFPVVTYSVA
-147 ADNMSIED
+147 ADNMSVED

-171 PGVGSVSRIGGLQRE
+171 QGVGSISRIGGLERK

-191 DPIALSGLQFSIAQ
+191 DPIALSGLQLSISQ
-205 LSNQIAGIQQDS
+205 LSQQISGIQQDS
-217 SGGEAEVGKTTQTI
+217 SGGESEVGNSTQTI
-231 RVMGA
+231 RVLGA
-236 VERAGELNTL
+236 VERARELNDL

-260 MATVTDGAADQSSI
+260 MAEVTDGPDDPNSI
-274 AKLDDQTVV
+274 AKLDGKVVV
-283 AFNIVRSR
+283 AFNVVRSR
-291 GASEVEVMARVD
+291 GASEVEVTERID
-303 AELAKLQADVS
+303 TELAKLATDMPNITV
-314 TIEIEKV
+314 EKV
-321 SDLVTPISE
+321 YDRATPVAE
-330 DYKASLTMLIEGGIL
+330 DYSASLKMLIEGGIL

-362 AAVALPLSVIP
+362 TAVALPLSIIP

-384 LNIISLLALSLVVG
+384 LNIISLLALSLVIG

-454 GVVGQ
+454 GIVGQ
-459 FFRQFGWTAAI
+459 FFRQFGWTAAL

-485 MAAYMLRPEK
+485 MAAYILRPEK
-495 QQVETQGA
+495 KHVEKQSA
-503 TMTWYLKV
+503 LMTWYLNV
-511 VTWTLHHRSLTMGA
+511 VSWTLKHRWLTMGA

-534 ALVKL
+534 GLVKL
-539 LPTAFI
+539 LPTGFI
-545 PDDDFDQTRV
+545 PDNDIDQTRV
-555 SIEMTPDVE
+555 AIELTPDVE
-564 LADTERIAALASA
+564 LEDTERVAALASE
-577 RILQLPEVTNIF
+577 RILALPEVTHIF
-589 TSVGEAQ
+589 TSVGEGQ
-596 ATMDSST
+596 ASMGSES
-603 SGGGKNKNIA
+603 SGGKAKNIA
-613 SLDIVLVPRADREIK
+613 GLDIVLAPRAERAS
-628 KQVEQKISAI
+628 KQQIEQQISSI
-638 LAEVPS
+638 LSEVPS
-644 ARFSVGLSSGGESGY
+644 ARFTVGLSSGGETGY
-659 NFSLTSTNPQL
+659 NFSLTSTSPEV
-670 LEQTVQQ
+670 LEKTVQQ
-677 IMSEV
+677 IMSDI
-682 RALPIAGDVTSD
+682 RALPMVGSVTSD

-704 IPDRLAM
+704 TPDRLAM
-711 ADFGVTTQ
+711 ADKGVTTQ
-719 DIATTLRIAT
+719 AIAETLRIAT
-729 VGDYEQRL
+729 VGDYEQSL

-755 IAKQNINQLEGLY
+755 IAKQSVSQLEGLY
-768 VPSSR
+768 VPTSQ
-773 PDGQGVRVGDVA
+773 PTGQGVRVGEVA
-785 ALEFGVGPAQITRL
+785 SLDFGTGPAQIKRL
-799 DRERAISV
+799 DRERAISITV
-807 TIQPGSGELG
+807 QPNDGALG
-817 ELVTAVK
+817 ELIEAVK
-824 STPTMQNLPPSMT
+824 GTSTMQNLPASIT
-837 IIEQGQAENM
+837 VIDQGQAESM
-847 AELFNGFVIAMSV
+847 AELFSGFVIAMSV
-860 GIICIFGVLILLF
+860 GIVCILGVLILLF
-873 GKILQPFTIL
+873 GKLLQPFTIL

-897 VITNSSLSMPSMIG
+897 VLTKSSLSMPSMIG

-929 ALIAQRLG
+929 AIIAQNRG
-937 LPRFEAIIDSCR
+937 LMRFDAIIDACR

-969 VFGWGDADPTFRR
+969 VFGWGEADPTFRR

-1014 GWFTKWLTPQGKDE
+1014 GWFSRWLIPHGKNANNE
-1028 PESTNDTINDTMT
+1028 P
-1041 DEPL
+1041 

>member
-1 MSMNVSSYSIK
+1 MSLNVSAYSIR

-21 VLLTIGGIFGFK
+21 VLLTLGGIYGFMK
-33 QMKVQQFPDID
+33 MKVQQFPDID
-44 FPAVVVTV
+44 LPAVVVTV

-57 APAQLESDIAKKIEN
+57 APSQLENDIAKKVEN
-72 KLTSIDG
+72 KLTSIEG
-79 VKHIRS
+79 VKHIRTTL
-85 SIQTGAATI
+85 QTGAATM

-134 STSGFPIVTYSVS
+134 STSGFPVVTYSV
-147 ADNMSIED
+147 AAENMNVED

-162 TITKRLSDI
+162 TVTKRLSDI
-171 PGVGSVSRIGGLQRE
+171 PGVSTVSRIGGLQRE

-191 DPIALSGLQFSIAQ
+191 DPIALSGLKFSIAQ
-205 LSNQIAGIQQDS
+205 LSNQITGIQQDS

-231 RVMGA
+231 RVLGA
-236 VERAGELNTL
+236 VERASELNNL

-260 MATVTDGAADQSSI
+260 MADITDGAADPSSI
-274 AKLDDQTVV
+274 AKLDGQTVV
-283 AFNIVRSR
+283 AFNITRSR
-291 GASEVEVMARVD
+291 GASEVEVMELVD
-303 AELAKLQADVS
+303 AELAKLSADVGN
-314 TIEIEKV
+314 IDIEKV
-321 SDLVTPISE
+321 YDRATPVAE
-330 DYKASLTMLIEGGIL
+330 DYQASLRMLIEGGLL
-345 AVIVV
+345 AVVVV
-350 FLFLRNIRATIV
+350 FLFLRNIRATFV

-379 LFDFS
+379 LFGFS
-384 LNIISLLALSLVVG
+384 LNIISLLALSLVIG

-410 IMRHL
+410 IIRHL

-422 QAAMEAADEIG
+422 EAAMEAADEIG

-454 GVVGQ
+454 GIVGQ
-459 FFRQFGWTAAI
+459 FFRQFGWTAALS
-470 AIFASLMVARLITPM
+470 IFASLMVARLITPM
-485 MAAYMLRPEK
+485 MAAYILKPEK
-495 QQVETQGA
+495 KHVEKQSA
-503 TMTWYLKV
+503 LMDWYLKV
-511 VTWTLHHRSLTMGA
+511 VSWTLDHRWITMSA

-539 LPTAFI
+539 LPTSFI
-545 PDDDFDQTRV
+545 PDNDIDQTRV
-555 SIEMTPDVE
+555 SIELTPDVALE
-564 LADTERIAALASA
+564 DTERVAALASE
-577 RILQLPEVTNIF
+577 RILAMPEVTNIF

-596 ATMDSST
+596 AAMDSPS
-603 SGGGKNKNIA
+603 SGGKSENIA
-613 SLDIVLVPRADREIK
+613 GLDIVLAPRAERGSKQEI
-628 KQVEQKISAI
+628 ERKISAM
-638 LAEVPS
+638 LAEVPG
-644 ARFSVGLSSGGESGY
+644 ARFTVGLSSGGETGY
-659 NFSLTSTNPQL
+659 NFSLTSTDPQL
-670 LEQTVQQ
+670 LEQTAQQ
-677 IMSEV
+677 MMAEIRE
-682 RALPIAGDVTSD
+682 LPSAGAVTSD

-704 IPDRLAM
+704 TPNRLAM
-711 ADFGVTTQ
+711 ADKGVTTQ
-719 DIATTLRIAT
+719 DIATTLRVAT

-755 IAKQNINQLEGLY
+755 IAKQNVSQLEGLY
-768 VPSSR
+768 VPSAL
-773 PDGQGVRVGDVA
+773 PAGQGVRVGEVA
-785 ALEFGVGPAQITRL
+785 TLDFGTGPAQISRL
-799 DRERAISV
+799 DRERAISITV
-807 TIQPGSGELG
+807 QPANGELG
-817 ELVTAVK
+817 DLVQAVK
-824 STPTMQNLPPSMT
+824 NIPSMQKLPASLT
-837 IIEQGQAENM
+837 IIDQGQAENM
-847 AELFNGFVIAMSV
+847 AELFSGFVIAMSV
-860 GIICIFGVLILLF
+860 GVVCILGVLILLF
-873 GKILQPFTIL
+873 GRILQPFTIL

-929 ALIAQRLG
+929 ALIAQRRG
-937 LPRFEAIIDSCR
+937 LARFEAIIDSCR

-1004 VVYTLMDDVS
+1004 VVYTLMDDLS
-1014 GWFTKWLTPQGKDE
+1014 GWFSKWLIPHGKDK
-1028 PESTNDTINDTMT
+1028 ESPVI
-1041 DEPL
+1041 EK